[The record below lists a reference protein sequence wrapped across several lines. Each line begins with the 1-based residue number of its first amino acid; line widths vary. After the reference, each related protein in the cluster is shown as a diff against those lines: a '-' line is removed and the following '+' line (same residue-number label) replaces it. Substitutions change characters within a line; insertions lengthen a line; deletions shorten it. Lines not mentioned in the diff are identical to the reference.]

1 MRLANLD
8 NVERFLS
15 TLPYYEL
22 KDIYIDG
29 VKSENYK
36 AVVYKGTSKAV
47 AVVSNRYK
55 LVQHKTVFDIVLE
68 KIKENLAKENVKGW
82 VEHTKTKA
90 YLFLTFKD
98 IEIQNDSNYNCGL
111 LVTNSVNTQLSIWTN
126 LFLYRVICSN
136 GLVQKENILAIQN
149 KHLGSSEFWDRFK
162 SRVETVIQNYDN
174 YLTTEFNLLEE
185 FKTITLNPSEIL
197 SKLEIS
203 KKALFVITKQLKPTD
218 TLFNVYQAITNYYTN
233 TQSMNIASRVQY
245 IRKARELINLY
256 AKSVLERG

>member
-1 MRLANLD
+1 MKLTNLE

-22 KDIYIDG
+22 KDVYIDG

-68 KIKENLAKENVKGW
+68 KLKENINTANIKGW

-98 IEIQNDSNYNCGL
+98 VAVENDSYYNCGF

-126 LFLYRVICSN
+126 LFLYREICSN
-136 GLVQKENILAIQN
+136 GLIEKSSILEIQN
-149 KHLGSSEFWDRFK
+149 KHIGSSVFWDRFK
-162 SRVETVIQNYDN
+162 ERIEKIVQNYDN
-174 YLTTEFNLLEE
+174 YITTEFQMLGVFGE
-185 FKTITLNPSEIL
+185 ITLNPNEIL
-197 SKLEIS
+197 SKLDIT
-203 KKALFVITKQLKPTD
+203 KKALVYISKQLKPID